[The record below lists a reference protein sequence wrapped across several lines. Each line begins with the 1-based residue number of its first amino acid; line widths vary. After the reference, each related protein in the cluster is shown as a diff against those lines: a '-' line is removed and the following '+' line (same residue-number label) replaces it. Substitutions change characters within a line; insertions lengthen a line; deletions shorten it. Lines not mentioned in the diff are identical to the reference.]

1 VISGQETLDRIE
13 TIDTALRPGSVE
25 DSLPLETVYI
35 ETVTIDVTG
44 S

>member
-1 VISGQETLDRIE
+1 MISGQETLDRIQEVE
-13 TIDTALRPGSVE
+13 TARRPGSVE

-35 ETVTIDVTG
+35 ESVTIDVTG